1 MEFKFRLPS
10 KVTSAIPRH
19 KMPTSVPQR
28 DASVPIPGKI
38 GAIKTGARL
47 PRILAADDQEHILEA
62 LDLLLKPEGYKVDAV
77 RSPALVREALASDSY
92 DAVLIDLNYTRDT
105 TSGQEGLDLLSE
117 IVAFDSALPV
127 IVMTAWGNVELAV
140 EAMRRGA
147 RDFIQ
152 KPWENERLVSI
163 LRTQVELHRAL
174 QEAERLAAENRL
186 LNAEGRPEFI
196 ATAPS
201 MQPLLETITRIAPSD
216 ANVLITG
223 EHGTG
228 KEVVARTLHA
238 LSLRAARPFIAV
250 NTGGLAEGVFESE
263 LFGHVKG
270 AFTDARS
277 DRIGRFE
284 LANGG
289 TIFLDEIGNVP
300 LRQQAK
306 LLRVIENGEI
316 ERVGSSRSQQ
326 VDVRMVSAT
335 NADLLAA
342 CKHGEFREDL
352 LFRLNTVEI
361 HLPALRERREDIP
374 VLAMHFLGQYAA
386 RYRQSVHSLDS
397 VAVQTLLQYSWPGNV
412 RELEH
417 TIERAVLMC
426 RGEQIQAGDLGLGVQ
441 KTASPNLEE
450 LSLEAVETILIRKA
464 LQRFQGNVSHA
475 AEALGLS
482 RGALYRR
489 MEKYGL

>member
-1 MEFKFRLPS
+1 
-10 KVTSAIPRH
+10 
-19 KMPTSVPQR
+19 MPTSAKPHEVTLSTLTKS
-28 DASVPIPGKI
+28 AS
-38 GAIKTGARL
+38 A
-47 PRILAADDQEHILEA
+47 PRILAADDQQHILEA
-62 LDLLLKPEGYKVDAV
+62 IELLLKPQGYKVEVV
-77 RSPALVREALASDSY
+77 RSPELAREALASEQY

-105 TSGQEGLDLLSE
+105 TSGREGLDLLTV
-117 IVAFDSALPV
+117 IVSQDSTLPV

-152 KPWENERLVSI
+152 KPWENERLLSI
-163 LRTQVELHRAL
+163 LRTQVELRRAL
-174 QEAERLAAENRL
+174 QQAERLAAENRL
-186 LNAEGRPEFI
+186 LNAQGLPEFI
-196 ATAPS
+196 ATSPS
-201 MQPLLETITRIAPSD
+201 MAPVLESITRIAPSD

-228 KEVVARTLHA
+228 KEVVARTIHA
-238 LSLRAARPFIAV
+238 LSLRKHKPLIAV

-270 AFTDARS
+270 AFTDART

-284 LANGG
+284 LADGG

-306 LLRVIENGEI
+306 LLRVIEAGEL
-316 ERVGSSRSQQ
+316 ERVGSSRSKKI
-326 VDVRMVSAT
+326 DVRLVSAT
-335 NADLLAA
+335 NRDVNAA
-342 CKHGEFREDL
+342 CASGEFREDL

-361 HLPALRERREDIP
+361 HLPGLRDRREDVP
-374 VLAMHFLGQYAA
+374 VLASHFLSQYAS
-386 RYRQSVHSLDS
+386 RYRRDIKGIEPVALQS
-397 VAVQTLLQYSWPGNV
+397 LLQYGWPGNV

-417 TIERAVLMC
+417 TMERAVLMC
-426 RGEQIQAGDLGLGVQ
+426 RTEQIQAADLGLSSQRGQ
-441 KTASPNLEE
+441 AQNLEE
-450 LSLEAVETILIRKA
+450 LSLEAVESILIRKA
-464 LQRFQGNVSHA
+464 LQRFQGNVSQA

>member
-1 MEFKFRLPS
+1 
-10 KVTSAIPRH
+10 
-19 KMPTSVPQR
+19 MPTSL
-28 DASVPIPGKI
+28 KI
-38 GAIKTGARL
+38 GDDLTVARAESSA
-47 PRILAADDQEHILEA
+47 PVRILAADDQEHILDA
-62 LDLLLKPEGYKVDAV
+62 LEFLLRPQGYRVDKA
-77 RSPALVREALASDSY
+77 RSPVLVREAIKSTSY
-92 DAVLIDLNYTRDT
+92 DAILIDLNYTRDT

-117 IVAFDSALPV
+117 IVAIDATLPV

-147 RDFIQ
+147 RDFVQ

-174 QEAERLAAENRL
+174 QRAARLEAENRL
-186 LNAEGRPEFI
+186 LRAEGRPEFI
-196 ATAPS
+196 ATAPA
-201 MQPLLETITRIAPSD
+201 MQSVLETIARVGPSD

-228 KEVVARTLHA
+228 KEVVAQTLHA
-238 LSLRAARPFIAV
+238 LSARASRPLVAV
-250 NTGGLAEGVFESE
+250 NTGAIPDGVFESE

-270 AFTDARS
+270 AFTDART

-284 LANGG
+284 LADGG

-306 LLRVIENGEI
+306 LLRVLETGEV
-316 ERVGSSRSQQ
+316 ERVGSSRSRR
-326 VDVRMVSAT
+326 VNVRVLSAT
-335 NADLLAA
+335 NTDLPAA
-342 CKHGEFREDL
+342 CASGQFREDL

-361 HLPALRERREDIP
+361 RVPALRERREDIP
-374 VLAMHFLGQYAA
+374 LLGAHFLA
-386 RYRQSVHSLDS
+386 RYATRYRRP
-397 VAVQTLLQYSWPGNV
+397 VQTFDPAALQAMMQYSWPGNV

-417 TIERAVLMC
+417 TIERAILMT
-426 RGEQIQAGDLGLGVQ
+426 RSAEIQPADLSLS
-441 KTASPNLEE
+441 SPRAQTQNLED
-450 LSLEAVETILIRKA
+450 LSLEAVEAVLVRKA
-464 LQRFQGNVSHA
+464 LQRFQGNVSQA